1 MNIFDAQVIFDWF
14 VMIADVFN
22 KYEIFGVPIL
32 LIWVALILTSMVI
45 TVFWKGARG

>member
-1 MNIFDAQVIFDWF
+1 MNILDAKVIFDWF
-14 VMIADVFN
+14 VMIGNVFTE
-22 KYEIFGVPIL
+22 YEIFDVPIL